1 MCVIGT
7 TLTLLVKVK
16 AMQNTMVR
24 RKKPLIAI
32 DDSANSFKT
41 TKYTSFTGNEP
52 LIKLDDLAAHKEKCL
67 MQKLFNMVI
76 LVNLMVL
83 ISIVLC
89 T

>member
-1 MCVIGT
+1 MCHRQYYD
-7 TLTLLVKVK
+7 TLGKVK
-16 AMQNTMVR
+16 AMQNTMVS

-32 DDSANSFKT
+32 DDSATKVKT
-41 TKYTSFTGNEP
+41 TQYTSLTGNEP
-52 LIKLDDLAAHKEKCL
+52 LITLDDLATHKEKRL
-67 MQKLFNMVI
+67 IQKLFNMVI

>member
-1 MCVIGT
+1 
-7 TLTLLVKVK
+7 
-16 AMQNTMVR
+16 MQNTMVR

-32 DDSANSFKT
+32 DDSATKVKT
-41 TKYTSFTGNEP
+41 TQYTSLTGNEP
-52 LIKLDDLAAHKEKCL
+52 LITLDDLVSHKVKL
-67 MQKLFNMVI
+67 VKQKLFDMVI

>member
-1 MCVIGT
+1 
-7 TLTLLVKVK
+7 
-16 AMQNTMVR
+16 MQSTMVR
-24 RKKPLIAI
+24 RKKPLISI
-32 DDSANSFKT
+32 DDSATKIKT
-41 TKYTSFTGNEP
+41 TQYTSFTGNEP
-52 LIKLDDLAAHKEKCL
+52 LITLDDLANHKVKLL

>member
-1 MCVIGT
+1 
-7 TLTLLVKVK
+7 
-16 AMQNTMVR
+16 MQDTMVR
-24 RKKPLIAI
+24 RKKPLIAV
-32 DDSANSFKT
+32 DDSASKVKT
-41 TKYTSFTGNEP
+41 TQYISFTGNES
-52 LIKLDDLAAHKEKCL
+52 LITLDDLAYHKVTLL